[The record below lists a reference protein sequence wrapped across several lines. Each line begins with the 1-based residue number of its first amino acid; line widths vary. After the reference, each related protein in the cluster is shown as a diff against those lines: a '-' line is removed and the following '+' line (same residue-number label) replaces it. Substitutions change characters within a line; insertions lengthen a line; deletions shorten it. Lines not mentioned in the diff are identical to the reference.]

1 MISLSLVL
9 CFSGFSA
16 LCLGLA
22 RHHEQVFGRKPA
34 QCTAWA
40 LRLLGWLLLACAI
53 VPAVMALG
61 MSVGLACWAALLSLA
76 AALLVLLL
84 TYRPRL
90 IVPLAL
96 GAPPLVLPFL
106 LF

>member
-1 MISLSLVL
+1 LPVITNRSSAASLHS
-9 CFSGFSA
+9 
-16 LCLGLA
+16 A
-22 RHHEQVFGRKPA
+22 RHGR
-34 QCTAWA
+34 C
-40 LRLLGWLLLACAI
+40 
-53 VPAVMALG
+53 
-61 MSVGLACWAALLSLA
+61 ACWAALLSLA

>member
-1 MISLSLVL
+1 MPVITNRSSAASLHS
-9 CFSGFSA
+9 
-16 LCLGLA
+16 A
-22 RHHEQVFGRKPA
+22 RHGRCA
-34 QCTAWA
+34 CW
-40 LRLLGWLLLACAI
+40 GWLLLACAI

-76 AALLVLLL
+76 TALLVLLL

>member
-1 MISLSLVL
+1 MIGLSLVL

-34 QCTAWA
+34 QRTAWA
-40 LRLLGWLLLACAI
+40 LRLLACAI
-53 VPAVMALG
+53 IPAVMALG

-96 GAPPLVLPFL
+96 GAPPLVLPSL